1 MIDKMQ
7 KGEQLISFNV
17 GEILMMAPQ
26 LPIYQLKKLV

>member
-17 GEILMMAPQ
+17 GEILMTTNV
-26 LPIYQLKKLV
+26 PIIK